1 MLGMYS
7 LAVRSYEVPS
17 ASALRYCRGLVG
29 AFLTA
34 VVLRDQLRE
43 IWIDAEKHAPADVLL
58 DHALDVMKRLIDLAQ
73 LTVDDRK
80 REVDHRRRR

>member
-1 MLGMYS
+1 
-7 LAVRSYEVPS
+7 
-17 ASALRYCRGLVG
+17 
-29 AFLTA
+29 
-34 VVLRDQLRE
+34 
-43 IWIDAEKHAPADVLL
+43 VLL